1 MRTSHEGE
9 WVVIQSNSLPWHGA
23 KTVLVVDDHP
33 VVRKGV
39 RTIVESTERFE
50 IVGEAA
56 DGLEAIRQAESLR
69 PDIVVLDLAMPT
81 LGGIETIVELRRR
94 LPGVEILV
102 FTLHR
107 NEKVFLQTMAAG
119 ARGYVCKGESDH
131 LGPALEAV
139 ARREGY
145 LSPTVSETVAH
156 EATEEVWDRRPL
168 TDRERQIVRLV
179 AQGHSNKEIARLL
192 EISIKTTET
201 HRASAMR
208 KTGTNSAAALTIYA
222 ARNGLVDL

>member
-1 MRTSHEGE
+1 MLQTS
-9 WVVIQSNSLPWHGA
+9 SLSGYAA

-39 RTIVESTERFE
+39 RTIIESMDKFE
-50 IVGEAA
+50 VVGEAA
-56 DGLEAIRQAESLR
+56 DGREAVDQADAIH
-69 PDIVVLDLAMPT
+69 PDIVILDLAMPQFD
-81 LGGIETIVELRRR
+81 GIDAIAGLKRRHA
-94 LPGVEILV
+94 GVEILV

-107 NEKVFLQTMAAG
+107 SDHRCLEAMDAG
-119 ARGYVCKGESDH
+119 ARAYVCKSESDH

-139 ARREGY
+139 ARHQSY
-145 LSPTVSETVAH
+145 FSPTVD
-156 EATEEVWDRRPL
+156 EALSQESLDEAWDRRPL

-179 AQGHSNKEIARLL
+179 AQGHSNKAIARLL
-192 EISIKTTET
+192 DISVKTTET

-222 ARNGLVDL
+222 ARNGIVDL